1 MCGLLGPCFKTGHLK
16 PFDTNAAGT
25 LYLKAQRSPT
35 SAHAQS
41 VKRPRYTSR
50 KCRVLENKIRNR
62 PKPGRTPKRCSNL
75 GKIAIP
81 LVALAIT
88 GEFSELAHL
97 VTQPQDLLDSYTMAV
112 RTLILRKRRIQVLVM
127 QWFQVLFNSLFKV
140 LFIFPSRY
148 LFAIGLE
155 KIFSFR

>member
-1 MCGLLGPCFKTGHLK
+1 MRRTICTSVSLRASTRVSPGFTLLRYSSPSFGSQQVCSHSNLSPKIEVGCFYKRKLKLSLSLRTCPFKHVLAYVCGLLGPCFKTGHLK

-62 PKPGRTPKRCSNL
+62 PKPGKTPKRRSNL
-75 GKIAIP
+75 G
-81 LVALAIT
+81 
-88 GEFSELAHL
+88 
-97 VTQPQDLLDSYTMAV
+97 
-112 RTLILRKRRIQVLVM
+112 R
-127 QWFQVLFNSLFKV
+127 
-140 LFIFPSRY
+140 
-148 LFAIGLE
+148 
-155 KIFSFR
+155 